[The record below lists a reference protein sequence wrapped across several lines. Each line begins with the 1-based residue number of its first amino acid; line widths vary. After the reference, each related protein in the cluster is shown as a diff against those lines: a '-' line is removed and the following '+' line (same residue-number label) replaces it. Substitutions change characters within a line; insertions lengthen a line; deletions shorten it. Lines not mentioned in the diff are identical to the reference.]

1 MKKYLKFIPFIF
13 TILIRIPDFF
23 QPYWYTD
30 TGIYSAIGESLN
42 HGAIL
47 YKNIID
53 NKPLFIYYMY
63 AYLERLPISLMY
75 STQFVSLCFTLGT
88 EYLIYKIAN
97 LKFNYKVAV
106 LSCAVFSILV
116 GTNIL
121 HSNGGNAEIFFMFFA
136 AFSVY
141 IYILKE
147 NLYKYIYIAGFILGL
162 GVLFKVNVLFDGF
175 FIILYIFFT
184 YKFREFFIRS
194 FIYSLG
200 VITPVIIFLL
210 YELSISNLSNTI
222 KYTFLNNFSYVSKF
236 NKFYGI
242 SSIDINIFVFFIIVV
257 GSFYLYKK
265 EKIALESIFLILWT
279 ISDAFIVL
287 LTGRPYVH
295 YLLQLA
301 LPLSLLFGYS
311 IYSLFYIPRYKRYLN
326 ILMVLIF
333 GSLYLVY
340 FFRNDLAWQAYA
352 NFTNTIPFY
361 TNFISLADGSISKH
375 RYYDNFLYNTNVVF
389 EKKSSTANINYTM
402 ANLLK
407 SANVKDKDIF
417 IDANFPWAYYLS
429 GSYTTY
435 YYTTDF
441 LYGYKISTKNKI
453 LSVLSAHH
461 PYVILYYNDGI
472 NFPGLFNFINKYY
485 YLYRI
490 SDGAS
495 LYRLKSN

>member
-1 MKKYLKFIPFIF
+1 
-13 TILIRIPDFF
+13 
-23 QPYWYTD
+23 
-30 TGIYSAIGESLN
+30 
-42 HGAIL
+42 
-47 YKNIID
+47 
-53 NKPLFIYYMY
+53 MY

-265 EKIALESIFLILWT
+265 EKIALWNGDDDSIVPLEKSKIILNNTCSKIFCHCIFYFSWK
-279 ISDAFIVL
+279 SS
-287 LTGRPYVH
+287 
-295 YLLQLA
+295 
-301 LPLSLLFGYS
+301 LSN
-311 IYSLFYIPRYKRYLN
+311 IYNNSTY
-326 ILMVLIF
+326 
-333 GSLYLVY
+333 
-340 FFRNDLAWQAYA
+340 
-352 NFTNTIPFY
+352 NFTRTFK
-361 TNFISLADGSISKH
+361 ISLICKNTLIMMHSI
-375 RYYDNFLYNTNVVF
+375 
-389 EKKSSTANINYTM
+389 
-402 ANLLK
+402 
-407 SANVKDKDIF
+407 
-417 IDANFPWAYYLS
+417 
-429 GSYTTY
+429 
-435 YYTTDF
+435 
-441 LYGYKISTKNKI
+441 
-453 LSVLSAHH
+453 
-461 PYVILYYNDGI
+461 
-472 NFPGLFNFINKYY
+472 
-485 YLYRI
+485 
-490 SDGAS
+490 
-495 LYRLKSN
+495 